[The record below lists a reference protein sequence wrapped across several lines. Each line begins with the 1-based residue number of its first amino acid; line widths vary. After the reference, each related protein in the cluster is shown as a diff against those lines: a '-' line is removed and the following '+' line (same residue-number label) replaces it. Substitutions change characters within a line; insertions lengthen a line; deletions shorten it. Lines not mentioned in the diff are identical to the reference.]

1 MVKNV
6 LVSRLYDMWK
16 SFKFQNILGVVDAN
30 VIFTSSL
37 SNISL
42 MCWEGGRK

>member
-16 SFKFQNILGVVDAN
+16 SLKFQNILGVLDAN

-42 MCWEGGRK
+42 MYWEEGRK